1 MNKRGGVQQSC
12 TPVGQR
18 TGWQVPSPPSKNIY
32 LCTHRELLDGTR
44 GAPLNDDGGGDWRG
58 WLTGWLEAET
68 RLSEVNPDPQI
79 QSKLGNYS
87 LVKHLLDKP
96 KRLFGIEQSGIPQSP
111 APSPTPSAHKSGTDS
126 SGRSCS
132 PSSGPEFKKPGG
144 LRGTSAASSSSSASH
159 QRGGFVKPADGKPPY
174 GGRGG
179 YPGQPVKHGGND
191 HRSHGLLPAKGPPLP
206 QPSSTG
212 GSNGTVP
219 INNSS
224 GSVAGNPG
232 GSSLSSRTQFA
243 CRLKLIEVNGSNSR
257 ASIDTPDV
265 ENILKEM
272 TVPLTPLTAIAQTP
286 RKEQE
291 SKFTFNP
298 HLAKL
303 TEVAPPEPVKSS
315 RDLSTPLM
323 TSAPPPLTPMS
334 PMIMSPVGPLS
345 PSRPISPSR
354 YSSPPPKR
362 TTPERV
368 LSPPAGINH
377 PLPSACSPT
386 NPVVV
391 GQPSSPAEAPHSSG
405 SASSSSDSGS
415 DSGSDSSDD
424 SEDEDDLTSA
434 PPPSKGPTTPPS
446 ISPKQDNLVEPPPAE
461 EPRRWD
467 LISFLQQN
475 GNQNAESKPAQVRL
489 FTLIMEQYLNCF
501 FFPICSLQM
510 CQKNCLIICLNYEK
524 RCQRNYFKKGIAL
537 FLQDNTRRENTHE
550 ITTETRSHRE
560 QSHDWQLG
568 EALKR
573 SHVSSLS
580 DSDHHS
586 DQEKNQ
592 LVEDNRAQTEKP
604 KVADTKKRGRPR
616 KSIKSP
622 KRSCHR
628 TSDEN
633 LKNSKSRSRTRTVA
647 TPGKKKPPK
656 SKETVTSSDDD
667 NDSKSQSDSDSDRR
681 PTKVVSAVVPTRNEK
696 RSRLSLSSSDDESSP
711 PNRKNNNSASED
723 DTARWTRI
731 PPIKRSNLLD
741 SPKKQD
747 QKKSS
752 AKGKPRQ
759 PRSRVTN
766 VTGGSDSDS
775 ESEVSVRSNRIKV
788 ARVPPRP
795 RAPPTRT
802 TSPDNSDSDNSPASK
817 LQEDD
822 AGNVQDK
829 KKSDTLRHVFSTS
842 RGIGKTGGKGGK
854 GGKGGGKCG
863 IYVEEYTS
871 NSATHTPTGGDS
883 PYKRP
888 SSRTSSGGNNP
899 LLRSPPALTH
909 VNGVPSLMCKID
921 LSRISSQIFSN
932 LSRGQELR
940 QRTELPDTRPSS
952 RQRPSSSLATLQPP
966 RSSTPEEGEI
976 IDTPPPQ
983 QQIVSDRARIH
994 RSDGLLS
1001 ESDGKISRSVIKAQ
1015 PISSDSK
1022 NGGTVLGG
1030 AGSANSAGTL
1040 GSAPKRKR
1048 NPSCSSVSSLS
1059 PVQCSVDAKTK
1070 NTSEHKDR
1078 SRKRQRRHA
1087 NDGLM
1092 SSQVWKKI
1100 IYVHFNI
1107 IVQQS
1112 DIQPTN
1118 HERDEKP
1125 DTSLLPPPPL
1135 PAQRVY
1141 YSYFDPQNEIL
1152 EDQDSIYLYL
1162 YFRDHDQYLT
1172 EAKRLKHNADEES
1185 DLTAQGMMYLEAAL
1199 YFLLTGDAMESDS
1212 VTEKASYT
1220 MYKDTLSLIKYIS
1233 SKFKSQSNNSPENSI
1248 HTKLAI
1254 LSLWCQ
1260 SRLYSKLYNMR
1271 KQEMKE
1277 VQKIVND
1284 FNQKQS
1290 QQSAAQI
1297 IPAQAEGQGTPSLS
1311 PTPSPAGSVGS
1322 VGSQSS
1328 SGYSSGGQHPAQ
1340 QQQQQQQ
1347 QPPVQQ
1353 PPVQQPPVQQPPVQQ
1368 PPVQQLPVQ
1377 QPPVQQPPVNG
1388 HISVPLQV
1396 FNAMVKQNQCSGL
1409 LMNGHDLWDQAIK
1422 QARQEENRSLDVQNQ
1437 TFGEVTEQYGKSFEY
1452 AKYDGILGLSYP
1464 ILSPEGV
1471 IPLFSNMINQQ
1482 LVKNPIFSFYIKQHV
1497 FLNPNVK
1504 WDGEL
1509 ILGGSDNRLYLG
1521 DFTYVDVTQKE
1532 YWQFTLDKIKMEDK
1546 ILCENSCQAIV
1557 DTGTSLI
1564 IGPSTDITIINRRIG
1579 ADHNNFTRGIFVN
1592 CNKTYNLP
1600 IIDFIVGGFRKLRLS
1615 SEDYI
1620 IKEIYNN
1627 EMVCM
1632 SAFVSDYQYK
1642 GDPAWTLGDV
1652 FLRRYYTEFDMKH
1665 DRIGFACIV

>member
-1 MNKRGGVQQSC
+1 MPSHKPAQAMKKPPRVDRDRLRERERQARAAMSVQAEQ
-12 TPVGQR
+12 
-18 TGWQVPSPPSKNIY
+18 
-32 LCTHRELLDGTR
+32 
-44 GAPLNDDGGGDWRG
+44 AAAGGGPD
-58 WLTGWLEAET
+58 T
-68 RLSEVNPDPQI
+68 RHHHHHHHNHAHHHHPNIHVSTPNLFRAPVRVNPDPQI

-87 LVKHLLDKP
+87 LVKHLLDQP
-96 KRLFGIEQSGIPQSP
+96 KRLIGIDGIPPSP

-132 PSSGPEFKKPGG
+132 PSSGQEFKKPGG

-159 QRGGFVKPADGKPPY
+159 QKRGGFVKPADGKPPY
-174 GGRGG
+174 NGRGG
-179 YPGQPVKHGGND
+179 YPGQPVKHGGGSND
-191 HRSHGLLPAKGPPLP
+191 HRNHGLLPAKGPPP
-206 QPSSTG
+206 PTQPSSVGNNGTLPIGNSG
-212 GSNGTVP
+212 GSV
-219 INNSS
+219 
-224 GSVAGNPG
+224 GNLG
-232 GSSLSSRTQFA
+232 GSGGSLASRTQFA
-243 CRLKLIEVNGSNSR
+243 GRLKLIEVNGSNSR
-257 ASIDTPDV
+257 SLIDTPDV

-272 TVPLTPLTAIAQTP
+272 AVPLTPLTAIAQTP
-286 RKEQE
+286 RKEHE

-303 TEVAPPEPVKSS
+303 TEVTPPEPAKPQRQHNASRLSADLARDLSLSDSEDEENKEISS
-315 RDLSTPLM
+315 RPTRANRSPDLTVVVSISLSKITVSNIEHRLISRPYSLSTPLM

-334 PMIMSPVGPLS
+334 PMVMSPVGPLS
-345 PSRPISPSR
+345 PPRPISPPR
-354 YSSPPPKR
+354 YPSPPPKR
-362 TTPERV
+362 VTPKRE
-368 LSPPAGINH
+368 LSPPPVLNH

-386 NPVVV
+386 NPVIV
-391 GQPSSPAEAPHSSG
+391 GQPSSPAEAPQSSG

-424 SEDEDDLTSA
+424 SEDEDDLASA

-446 ISPKQDNLVEPPPAE
+446 VSPKQENLVEEPPPAVE
-461 EPRRWD
+461 ERRWD
-467 LISFLQQN
+467 LSSFFNKTAVQHGEQN
-475 GNQNAESKPAQVRL
+475 SESKPAQ
-489 FTLIMEQYLNCF
+489 
-501 FFPICSLQM
+501 
-510 CQKNCLIICLNYEK
+510 
-524 RCQRNYFKKGIAL
+524 
-537 FLQDNTRRENTHE
+537 DNARRENTLE
-550 ITTETRSHRE
+550 ITTETSRSHRE
-560 QSHDWQLG
+560 QPRDWQLD

-573 SHVSSLS
+573 THNMSSLS

-586 DQEKNQ
+586 DQEKVHK

-604 KVADTKKRGRPR
+604 KVADTRKRPGRPR

-622 KRSCHR
+622 KRSHR
-628 TSDEN
+628 TSDES
-633 LKNSKSRSRTRTVA
+633 LKNGKPRSRTRTVA
-647 TPGKKKPPK
+647 TSRKRSPLVKKKQPK
-656 SKETVTSSDDD
+656 SKEMVPTSDDD
-667 NDSKSQSDSDSDRR
+667 NDSRSHSDSDSDRR
-681 PTKVVSAVVPTRNEK
+681 PTKVSAVAPTRKEIEK
-696 RSRLSLSSSDDESSP
+696 RSRLSVSSSDDESSP
-711 PNRKNNNSASED
+711 PNRKNNHSASED
-723 DTARWTRI
+723 DAARWTRV

-747 QKKSS
+747 QKKNS

-766 VTGGSDSDS
+766 VVGGSDSDS
-775 ESEVSVRSNRIKV
+775 ETEVSVRSNRIKV

-842 RGIGKTGGKGGK
+842 KGGGKGGGKGGK

-888 SSRTSSGGNNP
+888 SSRTSSGGNNI

-909 VNGVPSLMCKID
+909 VNGVPSLVCKID
-921 LSRISSQIFSN
+921 LARISSQLLQ

-952 RQRPSSSLATLQPP
+952 RQRPSSSLATSQPP
-966 RSSTPEEGEI
+966 RPSTPEEGEI

-983 QQIVSDRARIH
+983 QQVVSDRARIH
-994 RSDGLLS
+994 RSDGLLG
-1001 ESDGKISRSVIKAQ
+1001 EGDGRSSRSVIKGQ

-1022 NGGTVLGG
+1022 SGGAILGG
-1030 AGSANSAGTL
+1030 AGSASGTGTIGNAL
-1040 GSAPKRKR
+1040 KRKR

-1059 PVQCSVDAKTK
+1059 PVQCSMDAKTK
-1070 NTSEHKDR
+1070 SSSEHKDR
-1078 SRKRQRRHA
+1078 SRKRQRRHVT

-1092 SSQVWKKI
+1092 SSQK
-1100 IYVHFNI
+1100 
-1107 IVQQS
+1107 S

-1118 HERDEKP
+1118 HERDEKQ

-1152 EDQDSIYLYL
+1152 EDQDSIYI

-1172 EAKRLKHNADEES
+1172 EAKRLKHNADEEN

-1199 YFLLTGDAMESDS
+1199 YFLLTGDAMESDP

-1271 KQEMKE
+1271 KQEVKE

-1290 QQSAAQI
+1290 QQSAAQTT
-1297 IPAQAEGQGTPSLS
+1297 PAQGEGQGTPSLS

-1328 SGYSSGGQHPAQ
+1328 SGYSSGGQHPATS
-1340 QQQQQQQ
+1340 
-1347 QPPVQQ
+1347 
-1353 PPVQQPPVQQPPVQQ
+1353 
-1368 PPVQQLPVQ
+1368 
-1377 QPPVQQPPVNG
+1377 VNG
-1388 HISVPLQV
+1388 QYISVPV
-1396 FNAMVKQNQCSGL
+1396 HVYNAMIKQNQYSGL
-1409 LMNGHDLWDQAIK
+1409 LTNGHDLWDQAIK
-1422 QARQEENRSLDVQNQ
+1422 QAKQEENRSFFIDLDRRLGPLTSYSSLRELVRYVQ
-1437 TFGEVTEQYGKSFEY
+1437 
-1452 AKYDGILGLSYP
+1452 AGI
-1464 ILSPEGV
+1464 
-1471 IPLFSNMINQQ
+1471 
-1482 LVKNPIFSFYIKQHV
+1482 K
-1497 FLNPNVK
+1497 
-1504 WDGEL
+1504 
-1509 ILGGSDNRLYLG
+1509 
-1521 DFTYVDVTQKE
+1521 
-1532 YWQFTLDKIKMEDK
+1532 
-1546 ILCENSCQAIV
+1546 
-1557 DTGTSLI
+1557 
-1564 IGPSTDITIINRRIG
+1564 
-1579 ADHNNFTRGIFVN
+1579 
-1592 CNKTYNLP
+1592 
-1600 IIDFIVGGFRKLRLS
+1600 KLRAL
-1615 SEDYI
+1615 
-1620 IKEIYNN
+1620 
-1627 EMVCM
+1627 
-1632 SAFVSDYQYK
+1632 
-1642 GDPAWTLGDV
+1642 
-1652 FLRRYYTEFDMKH
+1652 
-1665 DRIGFACIV
+1665 